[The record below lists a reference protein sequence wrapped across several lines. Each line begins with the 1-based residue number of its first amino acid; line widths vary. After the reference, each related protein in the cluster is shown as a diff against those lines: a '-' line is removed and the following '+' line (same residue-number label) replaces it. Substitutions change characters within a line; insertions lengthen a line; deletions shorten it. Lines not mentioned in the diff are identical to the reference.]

1 MSDEPP
7 ASGAPGIL
15 DRALDATLGALCA
28 IVLFV
33 MMALTC
39 VDVAGRYL
47 LNRPV
52 PGGLEMIEILVAATV
67 FAALP
72 LVTQREG
79 HVTVDLLDAVSP
91 DWLLRVQHVL
101 GNVLAAVVC
110 GTLAWQ
116 LWIRAGRMLGYGDTT
131 AVLRIPLY
139 PLTYA
144 MSVLVGLS
152 ALICLLLALRK
163 PARRLGQA

>member
-1 MSDEPP
+1 MSNAPP
-7 ASGAPGIL
+7 DSSVPGPL
-15 DRALDATLGALCA
+15 DRAIERALGALSA

-39 VDVAGRYL
+39 VDVVGRYL

-52 PGGLEMIEILVAATV
+52 PGGLEMIEVLVAATV

-72 LVTQREG
+72 LVTLREG

-101 GNVLAAVVC
+101 GNLLAAAVC
-110 GTLAWQ
+110 GALAWQ

-139 PLTYA
+139 PLTYS
-144 MSVLVGLS
+144 MSILVGLC
-152 ALICLLLALRK
+152 ALVYLFLALRR
-163 PARRLGQA
+163 PGRRLGQV

>member
-1 MSDEPP
+1 MSTVPP
-7 ASGAPGIL
+7 GSGAPGLL
-15 DRALDATLGALCA
+15 DRAIEWTLGALCG
-28 IVLFV
+28 IVLFI

-39 VDVAGRYL
+39 VDVVGRYL

-72 LVTQREG
+72 LVTLREG

-101 GNVLAAVVC
+101 ANLVAAGVC
-110 GTLAWQ
+110 GALAWQ

-139 PLTYA
+139 PLTYS
-144 MSVLVGLS
+144 MSLLVGLS
-152 ALICLLLALRK
+152 ALVYFIHALRK
-163 PARRLGQA
+163 PARRLGGV

>member
-1 MSDEPP
+1 MRNDSPD
-7 ASGAPGIL
+7 SGAPSFL
-15 DRALDATLGALCA
+15 DRAIERTLGVLCA
-28 IVLFV
+28 IVLFI

-39 VDVAGRYL
+39 VDVVGRYL

-72 LVTQREG
+72 LVTMRAG

-101 GNVLAAVVC
+101 ANILAAVVC
-110 GTLAWQ
+110 GALAWQ
-116 LWIRAGRMLGYGDTT
+116 LWVRAGRMLGYGDTT

-139 PLTYA
+139 PLTYS
-144 MSVLVGLS
+144 MSLLVGLS
-152 ALICLLLALRK
+152 ALAYLVLALRK
-163 PARRLGQA
+163 PARGLGQA

>member
-1 MSDEPP
+1 MSQEPP
-7 ASGAPGIL
+7 HTGAP
-15 DRALDATLGALCA
+15 RALDRVLERSLGVLCA

-52 PGGLEMIEILVAATV
+52 PGGLEMIEILVAACV

-72 LVTQREG
+72 LVTLREE
-79 HVTVDLLDAVSP
+79 HVTVDLVDAITP
-91 DWLLRVQHVL
+91 DWFLRVQHVL
-101 GNVLAAVVC
+101 ANLVAAAVC
-110 GTLAWQ
+110 GALAYQ

-139 PLTYA
+139 PLTYS
-144 MSVLVGLS
+144 MSILVGLTG
-152 ALICLLLALRK
+152 LILVVLALRR
-163 PARRLGQA
+163 PARRLGQS

>member
-1 MSDEPP
+1 MSNVPP
-7 ASGAPGIL
+7 GSGAPGFL
-15 DRALDATLGALCA
+15 DRAIERTLGALCA
-28 IVLFV
+28 IVLFI

-39 VDVAGRYL
+39 VDVVGRYL
-47 LNRPV
+47 FNRPV

-72 LVTQREG
+72 LVTRREG
-79 HVTVDLLDAVSP
+79 HVTVDLLDAISP

-101 GNVLAAVVC
+101 GNLLAAVVC

-139 PLTYA
+139 PLTYS
-144 MSVLVGLS
+144 MSILVAAS
-152 ALICLLLALRK
+152 ALTYVFLALRP
-163 PARRLGQA
+163 PARRLGQV